1 MPPISEVSVPKKGS
15 RGENLDPRH
24 PRDPRELHSGP
35 RRNHHSYQSSLR
47 KLDGVKMIN
56 FYFLFYEILML
67 DSGEATFRR
76 SARHPQGSELLAHEP
91 QNQESRED
99 HP

>member
-1 MPPISEVSVPKKGS
+1 MPLILEVSISKKGS
-15 RGENLDPRH
+15 RDENLDPRLS
-24 PRDPRELHSGP
+24 RDPRELPLGP
-35 RRNHHSYQSSLR
+35 QLNHRSYQGSLR

-56 FYFLFYEILML
+56 FYFLFYEILKL

-76 SARHPQGSELLAHEP
+76 SARRPEESQLLAHEP
-91 QNQESRED
+91 QNQKSGED